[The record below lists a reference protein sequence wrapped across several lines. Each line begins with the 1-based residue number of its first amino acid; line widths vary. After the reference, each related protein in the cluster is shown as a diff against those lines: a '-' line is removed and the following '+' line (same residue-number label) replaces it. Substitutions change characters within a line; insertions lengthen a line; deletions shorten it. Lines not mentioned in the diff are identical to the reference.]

1 MKSNELIASIVD
13 ELQTLDLNSRV
24 ACNQLDRI
32 AARVYKASNLLS
44 EEQYQASVAAYESRV
59 SN

>member
-1 MKSNELIASIVD
+1 MKSKELIASIVE

-32 AARVYKASNLLS
+32 AASVYKASELLD
-44 EEQYQASVAAYESRV
+44 EEQYKASVAAYESKV
-59 SN
+59 NK